1 MEAKL
6 NACKVGFI
14 ILHYNDIET
23 TKKCIDSIQ
32 CLEQIQD
39 SKILIVDNHSPNNS
53 GAELKKQYAG
63 IENIEILLLEDNYGY
78 SRANNIGYAYLKKSE
93 NFDYIV
99 VANNDII
106 FEQRNLISILE
117 EKYREAGFYVA
128 GPNVSK
134 KFIFL
139 FITSVISIF
148 ESLYTAAGFSVA
160 GTNVYSIYK
169 KQHQNPLAL
178 RPRSLEETEAWIEE
192 NRRCLKNMKREYLL
206 HCIWQKVNRTKIYS
220 IYRKRMDSKI
230 QKTEDDKW
238 KHSMENIV
246 LSGSCLFFSERFIK
260 NNEKLFEPETYF
272 YHEEDIL
279 TTKCLKNG
287 WKTLYI
293 PDIAVQHLEGASTNT
308 KNYDQKMKFRYT
320 NFIKAAEIYAEY
332 LKHVNSH

>member
-53 GAELKKQYAG
+53 GVELKKQYAG

-128 GPNVSK
+128 GPNV
-134 KFIFL
+134 
-139 FITSVISIF
+139 
-148 ESLYTAAGFSVA
+148 YA
-160 GTNVYSIYK
+160 IYK

-206 HCIWQKVNRTKIYS
+206 HCIW
-220 IYRKRMDSKI
+220 
-230 QKTEDDKW
+230 
-238 KHSMENIV
+238 
-246 LSGSCLFFSERFIK
+246 
-260 NNEKLFEPETYF
+260 
-272 YHEEDIL
+272 
-279 TTKCLKNG
+279 
-287 WKTLYI
+287 
-293 PDIAVQHLEGASTNT
+293 
-308 KNYDQKMKFRYT
+308 
-320 NFIKAAEIYAEY
+320 
-332 LKHVNSH
+332 

>member
-128 GPNVSK
+128 GPNV
-134 KFIFL
+134 
-139 FITSVISIF
+139 
-148 ESLYTAAGFSVA
+148 YA
-160 GTNVYSIYK
+160 IYK

-320 NFIKAAEIYAEY
+320 NFLKAAEIYAEY

>member
-32 CLEQIQD
+32 CLEQIKD

-53 GAELKKQYAG
+53 GTELKKQYAG

-128 GPNVSK
+128 GPNV
-134 KFIFL
+134 
-139 FITSVISIF
+139 
-148 ESLYTAAGFSVA
+148 YA
-160 GTNVYSIYK
+160 IYK

>member
-128 GPNVSK
+128 GPNV
-134 KFIFL
+134 
-139 FITSVISIF
+139 
-148 ESLYTAAGFSVA
+148 YA
-160 GTNVYSIYK
+160 IYK

-293 PDIAVQHLEGASTNT
+293 SDIAVQHLEGASTNT

>member
-1 MEAKL
+1 MEAKI

-128 GPNVSK
+128 GPNV
-134 KFIFL
+134 
-139 FITSVISIF
+139 
-148 ESLYTAAGFSVA
+148 YA
-160 GTNVYSIYK
+160 IYK

>member
-53 GAELKKQYAG
+53 GTELKKQYAG

-128 GPNVSK
+128 GPNV
-134 KFIFL
+134 
-139 FITSVISIF
+139 
-148 ESLYTAAGFSVA
+148 YA
-160 GTNVYSIYK
+160 IYK

-272 YHEEDIL
+272 YHEDDIL

>member
-128 GPNVSK
+128 GPNV
-134 KFIFL
+134 
-139 FITSVISIF
+139 
-148 ESLYTAAGFSVA
+148 YA
-160 GTNVYSIYK
+160 IYK

>member
-128 GPNVSK
+128 GPNV
-134 KFIFL
+134 
-139 FITSVISIF
+139 
-148 ESLYTAAGFSVA
+148 YA
-160 GTNVYSIYK
+160 IYK

-246 LSGSCLFFSERFIK
+246 LSRSCLFFSERFIK

>member
-128 GPNVSK
+128 GPNV
-134 KFIFL
+134 
-139 FITSVISIF
+139 
-148 ESLYTAAGFSVA
+148 YA
-160 GTNVYSIYK
+160 IYK

-206 HCIWQKVNRTKIYS
+206 HCIWQKVNRTKIYR